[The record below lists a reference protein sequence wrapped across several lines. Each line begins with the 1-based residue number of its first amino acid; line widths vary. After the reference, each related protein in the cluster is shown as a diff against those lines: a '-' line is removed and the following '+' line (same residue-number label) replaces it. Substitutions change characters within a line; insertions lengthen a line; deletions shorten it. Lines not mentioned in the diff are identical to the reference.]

1 MQEDLIRANVS
12 IALHKGIEMFQKML
26 KSYKKFGDVST
37 PIRKLA
43 FDSIFYFYIKEFL
56 GKQHML
62 KFYDNDNDKF
72 YNLFIQASIDW
83 NLAIRYFSREILKK
97 KEIKRVTLI
106 FPINQSQFFYIQKEE
121 KKKRNTHL

>member
-1 MQEDLIRANVS
+1 MLE
-12 IALHKGIEMFQKML
+12 KML

-37 PIRKLA
+37 PIRKLV

-72 YNLFIQASIDW
+72 YNLFIRASID
-83 NLAIRYFSREILKK
+83 
-97 KEIKRVTLI
+97 
-106 FPINQSQFFYIQKEE
+106 
-121 KKKRNTHL
+121 